1 MINTIYNYVHAKG
14 KAEINRIWRIMKRFE
29 FGLNENEREIA
40 HQISFREYT
49 IQITSYVELYKSEFA
64 LGYPITF
71 TPTES

>member
-1 MINTIYNYVHAKG
+1 
-14 KAEINRIWRIMKRFE
+14 MKRFE

-40 HQISFREYT
+40 HQISFRDYT